1 MLLHLPPMDGRIAPG
16 SRTVLR
22 SPVTEPR
29 RSATRSLLTWGQGAE
44 MAQHAQLR
52 IELACRSTS
61 AIHRARGSAPRT
73 RTPTGCCAS
82 TSRRAPTWAFE
93 ARRLPFGRHAV
104 ARYECLT
111 AQS

>member
-1 MLLHLPPMDGRIAPG
+1 MDGRIAPG

-52 IELACRSTS
+52 IDTGLQVYFCDPQSPWQRATNENTHGLLRQYFPKGTDLGVPRRGDSPSGVTRLPATS
-61 AIHRARGSAPRT
+61 A
-73 RTPTGCCAS
+73 
-82 TSRRAPTWAFE
+82 
-93 ARRLPFGRHAV
+93 
-104 ARYECLT
+104 
-111 AQS
+111 